1 MICMKVMKRTPA
13 RPPPKKY
20 TSSYR
25 DSKFVITQVWIRK

>member
-1 MICMKVMKRTPA
+1 MKVMKRTPA

-25 DSKFVITQVWIRK
+25 DSKFVITQV